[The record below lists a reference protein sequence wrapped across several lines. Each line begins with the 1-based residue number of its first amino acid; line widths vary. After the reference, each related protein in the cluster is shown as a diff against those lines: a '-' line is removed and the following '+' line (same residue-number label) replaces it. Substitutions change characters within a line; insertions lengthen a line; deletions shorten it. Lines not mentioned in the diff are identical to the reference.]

1 MIKTILMDS
10 ALVATWVAALVGI
23 LAAFLWYE
31 SSRLIHYSPEEAKR
45 DHDLVSYPATVES
58 QSKWN
63 RRAAIAT
70 ALSLV
75 CQVIALTSSR
85 IAQS

>member
-1 MIKTILMDS
+1 MLKTVLTET
-10 ALVATWVAALVGI
+10 ALVTTWVAALVGI

-31 SSRLIHYSPEEAKR
+31 SSRLVLYSPEEAKR
-45 DHDLVSYPATVES
+45 DHDLVNYPATVES

-70 ALSLV
+70 AVSLV
-75 CQVIALTSSR
+75 CQVIALTSAR